1 MAARSGPDL
10 GAHPGHS
17 LDPGFI
23 REIRAR
29 HAVACPRRRRVIR
42 GKIAQFAESKWPW
55 DRISFKREPIPMNT
69 ITIRPFAAAKLLTVA
84 ALALGGCHVTGIR
97 GNGDITTENR
107 TVPDFTS
114 VEADGAFTITWS
126 NGPAGFKI
134 TTDQNLLRHVETSV
148 RGTKLRIHSRGQL
161 RPTEG
166 IKVTLSSSGLS
177 GASLTGAVR
186 LTATKLSGKGLYLE
200 GTGATRV
207 VADGTVSE
215 LMASMS
221 GASKLEASSLQAET
235 VVLSI
240 SGAGKAEVA
249 ASKTLKVSIS
259 GAGKVTYT
267 GNPTVEKHISGA
279 GSVRQRD

>member
-1 MAARSGPDL
+1 
-10 GAHPGHS
+10 
-17 LDPGFI
+17 
-23 REIRAR
+23 
-29 HAVACPRRRRVIR
+29 
-42 GKIAQFAESKWPW
+42 
-55 DRISFKREPIPMNT
+55 MNT
-69 ITIRPFAAAKLLTVA
+69 ITIRPFAAAKLLTFA
-84 ALALGGCHVTGIR
+84 ALALGGCHITGIK

-114 VEADGAFTITWS
+114 VEADGAFTINWS
-126 NGPAGFKI
+126 NGPAALKI
-134 TTDQNLLRHVETSV
+134 TTDQNLLSHVETSV

-166 IKVTLSSSGLS
+166 IKVNLSSSGLS

-186 LTATKLSGKGLYLE
+186 LTASRLSGNGFYLE

-207 VADGTVSE
+207 VADGTVTE
-215 LMASMS
+215 VMASMS
-221 GASKLEASSLQAET
+221 GASKLEAGSLQAESVT
-235 VVLSI
+235 LSI

-249 ASKTLKVSIS
+249 ASKVLKVSIS